1 MSAGTGNTR
10 AHLVRPSIVALLVA
24 VCFAAGV
31 GLLAAP
37 PAKAATAAAPGC
49 GGNNFQQ
56 LFNEITNPHCLV
68 SSVEGLVG
76 VGSAPATSPSTG
88 SKVKPAKSN
97 SSAQPPPGCGGSGI
111 EQSYHDATDPKC
123 FVASIFG
130 VPGNFDAAT
139 IAEWVIKIPAYL
151 TEQSGAMAG
160 GIRFTQGAGLALL
173 LALVTFVAFNLLV
186 TGIGGGGTTVV
197 DTVPRVAF
205 AGLAIVGFPWL
216 ASAAVQAT
224 QSFSYAIDP
233 VNQLNSFSAILP
245 SFAQGGLSVVTSI
258 ILDLA
263 VIIVAFGLIVIK
275 LGLGAGLLVCFLAA
289 PITIA
294 LWAVPALSGPAQ
306 YPLRMIGMILS
317 TQLVWALCL
326 FVIGVLYQDTSGW
339 SRISGGGGFLDQV
352 LKPLIDVGVMWGM
365 MRVPAH
371 SARAW
376 NVHRGHGR
384 GGLLGGLIAVAAL
397 RGAAGVAS
405 SSAAPAAGRHAGGA
419 RSGGTRG
426 YSGGHRAG
434 APGTVAGTVGRA
446 MLASVAAGRGPG
458 HGGARG
464 GPSGSGR
471 RGGPTG
477 GRHGAPRPSRPA
489 RSGGDE
495 DDSGSGP
502 PPGQESRYSR
512 GPAGEY
518 YAHSHG
524 MPTGF
529 ENPPQHSARLAE
541 AMDGDRAGVTGE
553 EAGKAVEAVAGWGG
567 GFYQEPLQR
576 LMSQTGQAPGDS
588 GDRRVSSVLADVAAG
603 AKPLGLGGHVDT
615 LLRATPQARRAG
627 AAQAGMNLNGSGGRS
642 SSGSRGTPSSGPG
655 PAPRPA
661 VGTVTG
667 TPPARRNS
675 P

>member
-1 MSAGTGNTR
+1 VSAGTGNSR
-10 AHLVRPSIVALLVA
+10 VRLVRPAVVALLVA
-24 VCFAAGV
+24 VGFAATV

-37 PAKAATAAAPGC
+37 PAQAATAAAPDC
-49 GGNNFQQ
+49 SGNNFQQ
-56 LFNEITNPHCLV
+56 LFNEITKPQCLV
-68 SSVEGLVG
+68 GSVEGLIG
-76 VGSAPATSPSTG
+76 VGSASSSPSKGSKGTPAT
-88 SKVKPAKSN
+88 SN
-97 SSAQPPPGCGGSGI
+97 SSAQPPPGCGGNGV
-111 EQSYHDATDPKC
+111 EQAYHDATDPKC

-130 VPGNFDAAT
+130 VPGNFNAAT

-160 GIRFTQGAGLALL
+160 GIRFTQAAGLAMLF
-173 LALVTFVAFNLLV
+173 ALVTFVAFNLLV

-197 DTVPRVAF
+197 DTVPRAAF

-216 ASAAVQAT
+216 ADVAVQAT
-224 QSFSYAIDP
+224 QSFSYAVDP

-245 SFAQGGLSVVTSI
+245 SFAQGGLSIVTSI
-258 ILDLA
+258 VLDLA
-263 VIIVAFGLIVIK
+263 VIVVAFGLIVIK
-275 LGLGAGLLVCFLAA
+275 LGLGAGLVVCFLAA

-317 TQLVWALCL
+317 TQVIWALCL
-326 FVIGVLYQDTSGW
+326 FAIGVLYQDTAGW

-419 RSGGTRG
+419 RAGGTRG

-434 APGTVAGTVGRA
+434 SPGTVAGTVGRA
-446 MLASVAAGRGPG
+446 MLASAAAGRGAG

-464 GPSGSGR
+464 GSSANGR
-471 RGGPTG
+471 RGGPS
-477 GRHGAPRPSRPA
+477 GRHGAPSPRSPSRS
-489 RSGGDE
+489 SGDD
-495 DDSGSGP
+495 DDSAGGP
-502 PPGQESRYSR
+502 PPGQESKYAR

-518 YAHSHG
+518 YARSHG

-529 ENPPQHSARLAE
+529 EDPPAHGARLAE
-541 AMDGDRAGVTGE
+541 AMDGDRASVTAE
-553 EAGKAVEAVAGWGG
+553 DAGRAVEAVAGWGG
-567 GFYQEPLQR
+567 GFYQQPLER

-603 AKPLGLGGHVDT
+603 AEPLGLGGHVDT
-615 LLRATPQARRAG
+615 LLRATPQTRRAG
-627 AAQAGMNLNGSGGRS
+627 AAKAGMNLNGSGGGS
-642 SSGSRGTPSSGPG
+642 SNGSRGTRSSGPG
-655 PAPRPA
+655 SAPRPT